1 MSLAAALQDRGFIYQ
16 HTGEL
21 AALLDGAPRVIYHG
35 IDPSADSAHAGN
47 FVVWLLLKHLHAA
60 GHTII
65 FLVGGGTGMIGDP
78 KPDAERVLLD
88 QATIDR
94 NVAGIQRQAQ
104 AIFGTSERMQ
114 FVNNY
119 DWLGSI
125 SLLEFLRDV
134 GKHFTVNE
142 LMKKDAIARRLES
155 EVGISYTEF
164 AYPLLQAF
172 DYVTLYRRHGC
183 TLQIGG
189 SDQWGNVVA
198 GVELVRRLEQA
209 EVHALT
215 VPLVIDKTTGKKF
228 GKSEGNAVWLAA
240 EKTSPYAFYQF
251 WINTA
256 DENVLDY
263 LKLFTFL
270 PLSEI
275 TVLIESHQATPQQ
288 REAQRVLAKAVT
300 TIVHGEAAA
309 EQAERVSLAL
319 FSGADIR
326 TLATEDQ
333 LYLTTYGPT
342 TRCPETITL
351 IDALVLTGLAIS
363 KREARTFIESQA
375 VRVHGVVVSGTDA
388 VLTNQ
393 NHGPLVTLQRG
404 KKQIALLHLRSE

>member
-1 MSLAAALQDRGFIYQ
+1 MSLAATLRERGFIYQ
-16 HTGEL
+16 HTGDL
-21 AALLDGAPRVIYHG
+21 VNLLDGPPRVIYHG

-88 QATIDR
+88 LATITH
-94 NVAGIQRQAQ
+94 NVTSIRQQAE
-104 AIFGTSERMQ
+104 AIFGTQDRIQ
-114 FVNNY
+114 FVNNF
-119 DWLGSI
+119 DWLGST
-125 SLLEFLRDV
+125 SLLDFLRDI

-142 LMKKDAIARRLES
+142 LMKKEAIAKRLTS

-172 DYVTLYRRHGC
+172 DYLTLYRQHHC

-198 GVELVRRLEQA
+198 GVELVRRLEHA

-228 GKSEGNAVWLAA
+228 GKSEGNAIWLSA

-251 WINTA
+251 WVNTA
-256 DENVLDY
+256 DENVIDY

-270 PLSEI
+270 SLTDI
-275 TVLIESHQATPQQ
+275 AALAA
-288 REAQRVLAKAVT
+288 AQTAAPHERRAQKALAEAVT
-300 TIVHGEAAA
+300 GIVHGPTVAA
-309 EQAERVSLAL
+309 QVLRVSEAI
-319 FSGADIR
+319 FGSGDLR
-326 TLATEDQ
+326 TLVESDQ
-333 LYLTTYGPT
+333 EFIAAHGPVTTCPT
-342 TRCPETITL
+342 GIALLEVLIT
-351 IDALVLTGLAIS
+351 TGLASS
-363 KREARTFIESQA
+363 KREARTFIAEQA
-375 VRVHGVVVSGTDA
+375 VRLHGEVVTDDTLC
-388 VLTNQ
+388 LTPAT
-393 NHGPLVTLQRG
+393 HGQLVKVQRG
-404 KKQIALLHLRSE
+404 KKQVALVRLV